1 MDDRD
6 VTSSFFNDKNKPEKM
21 KNCKICNGGYRKYI
35 NNYIKWELVLL
46 IVNILVSLI
55 LIFKYGKDKQ
65 LDRIP
70 KTVFRTK
77 KSIGHFTQ
85 GITFVLLLVPFKFT
99 QHITKFLVDKLENKN
114 IYKNNKIEKNH
125 NETDTKEIDI
135 TEIDIEKPKG
145 KITKVNSYKSE
156 EFMIK
161 INNTHIENRV
171 EDNFGNQN
179 DENILNENKK
189 EFIET
194 KKKNL
199 YDIINTTNN
208 KKEKYSES
216 ELLLKSLIF
225 SYNTPKY
232 KKNDIYFFFLCG
244 KLLSTKRYNI
254 IFILK
259 YISCFLLMI
268 FYPLYNL
275 IKRRINYHFFY
286 YSSYYI
292 NAFDFASGVLS
303 GTLFVLIYGIINYL
317 ISVMYTNRKNDKY
330 CFWDNYYFLN
340 DITCICDE
348 NIQNN
353 IKHDI
358 HLKKIAETYFN
369 VYYNYKSILFMGILI
384 LSAVTAF
391 SFFFTLSS
399 ILAYQE
405 VNN

>member
-6 VTSSFFNDKNKPEKM
+6 IASTLLNDKSSPTNTD
-21 KNCKICNGGYRKYI
+21 CKICNVGYRKYI

-46 IVNILVSLI
+46 LVNILVSLI
-55 LIFKYGKDKQ
+55 VIFKYVKDKQ
-65 LDRIP
+65 LDHIP
-70 KTVFRTK
+70 KTLFRTK

-85 GITFVLLLVPFKFT
+85 GITFVVLLVPFKFT
-99 QHITKFLVDKLENKN
+99 QQITKFLVDKLENKN
-114 IYKNNKIEKNH
+114 IYKNNKIEKN
-125 NETDTKEIDI
+125 NDETDRK
-135 TEIDIEKPKG
+135 EIDIEKPKG
-145 KITKVNSYKSE
+145 EITKVYSHKF

-161 INNTHIENRV
+161 INNTQVENRV
-171 EDNFGNQN
+171 GDNLGNQN
-179 DENILNENKK
+179 DENILSENKV
-189 EFIET
+189 EFIKT
-194 KKKNL
+194 KKNL
-199 YDIINTTNN
+199 YDIINSTDNT
-208 KKEKYSES
+208 KEKCSES

-232 KKNDIYFFFLCG
+232 KKNEIYFFFLCG
-244 KLLSTKRYNI
+244 KLLLIKKYNM

-268 FYPLYNL
+268 SYPLYNL
-275 IKRRINYHFFY
+275 IKRKINYHFFY

-292 NAFDFASGVLS
+292 NAFDFACGVLS

-317 ISVMYTNRKNDKY
+317 IDVMYTNRKNDKY

-353 IKHDI
+353 IKHDLY
-358 HLKKIAETYFN
+358 LKKIAETYFN
-369 VYYNYKSILFMGILI
+369 VYYNYKSLLFMGILI
-384 LSAVTAF
+384 LSAVTTF

-399 ILAYQE
+399 ILAYQQ
-405 VNN
+405 VHN